1 MNEVCIEEDKT
12 ILEAMKQLDTSGKKV
27 LFVQKEGKL
36 LASLTDGDVRRWI
49 LKKGGAAVHGEAC
62 GQL

>member
-49 LKKGGAAVHGEAC
+49 LKKGGA
-62 GQL
+62 

>member
-49 LKKGGAAVHGEAC
+49 LKKGGGC
-62 GQL
+62 SSR